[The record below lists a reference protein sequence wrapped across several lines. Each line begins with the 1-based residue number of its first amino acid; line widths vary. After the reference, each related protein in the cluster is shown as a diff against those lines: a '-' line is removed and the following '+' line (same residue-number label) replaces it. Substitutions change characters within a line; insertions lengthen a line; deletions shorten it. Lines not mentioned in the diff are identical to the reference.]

1 MAKAVSERHRAIDE
15 NVQIS
20 FSDTFEQSVCDYL
33 RNLEKACI
41 PWLPGVSLDAHSRRK
56 ITHWSLCNPCM
67 AFVTRYMLK
76 AMKRSD
82 STTLRRH
89 VGLMKARNI
98 ENELKKIR
106 EELAW
111 MQTEQ
116 KEIECWIHLA
126 LRDVGRLPHS

>member
-41 PWLPGVSLDAHSRRK
+41 PWLPGVPLDAHSRRK
-56 ITHWSLCNPCM
+56 MTHWSLCNPCM

-89 VGLMKARNI
+89 VGLMKARSI

-106 EELAW
+106 EKLAGCRRN
-111 MQTEQ
+111 
-116 KEIECWIHLA
+116 KKKLS
-126 LRDVGRLPHS
+126 VGFTSP